1 MRSTFTHCIAL
12 IVFGALSSSGSITA
26 TEPFR
31 LDLTNSKVGELPAG
45 WSVAK
50 TGEGPGGE
58 WSVVEDTAAPEGKAL
73 AQTSDQGP
81 NPLFC
86 LCVAGEP
93 RFQNL
98 ELTVSIKAVA
108 GKLDQ
113 GGGPV
118 WRYQNAD
125 NYYIARVNPLEN
137 NYRVYKVVNGK
148 RTQLGSLDVTVPTG
162 EWRVLR
168 VVHSGDHIRCYVD
181 DQLCLDVHDST
192 FADSGQIGLWTKAD
206 AQTRFANLH
215 VREATAAASDA
226 VADTLPTLPAGQTWK
241 LAWQDEFEGNKLD
254 DTKWEVPDHQRRDG
268 WWSPK
273 AVSLDGNGHLAIS
286 TLKEGDRFLDACVR
300 TRGKFEHAHGYY
312 VARIQLQKQPGHWSA
327 FWLYHPSV
335 GKIGDDG
342 RDGTEIDIM
351 EKPWRDDRVQ
361 HALHWDG
368 YGKEHKSEGKVTQV
382 PGVMEG
388 WHTFAIWWKAD
399 EYIFYVDGQETWR
412 TTAGGVCQVPLYIK
426 LSDEIGSWGGDI
438 KKAELPDQFQV
449 DYVRVYDVVDA
460 K

>member
-254 DTKWEVPDHQRRDG
+254 DTKWGPPIE
-268 WWSPK
+268 
-273 AVSLDGNGHLAIS
+273 
-286 TLKEGDRFLDACVR
+286 
-300 TRGKFEHAHGYY
+300 
-312 VARIQLQKQPGHWSA
+312 IQA
-327 FWLYHPSV
+327 
-335 GKIGDDG
+335 
-342 RDGTEIDIM
+342 
-351 EKPWRDDRVQ
+351 
-361 HALHWDG
+361 
-368 YGKEHKSEGKVTQV
+368 
-382 PGVMEG
+382 
-388 WHTFAIWWKAD
+388 
-399 EYIFYVDGQETWR
+399 
-412 TTAGGVCQVPLYIK
+412 
-426 LSDEIGSWGGDI
+426 
-438 KKAELPDQFQV
+438 
-449 DYVRVYDVVDA
+449 
-460 K
+460 